1 MQRRPLLGVS
11 LLAASLLLAGCSSGP
26 PIDSRTG
33 KPMMAGPWENRD
45 LSLEDFQLDFFGHY
59 TVKHAFINGI
69 NIGRCYPGAPPDHV
83 QVVMMTTPTGFTT
96 PGIVKEIANR
106 PPQPYSKS
114 AAFIGSQYSN
124 TSNKYQ
130 PDGRTVLRNPDGTPQ
145 QQVVKWWRFNPLC
158 EAEFAGGNGI
168 YFSIRSAA
176 SESIDSH
183 IKDMIRRMTAPDRDY
198 KSNRFLEEPRTETR
212 WGNPWTWYR
221 AYMPT
226 PVGDG
231 VEMWMTPIGNSGYY
245 ITVYLNF
252 IEAARQHNTED
263 YQRARQL
270 MDGILQ
276 SVVIQKQ

>member
-1 MQRRPLLGVS
+1 MSLHPRLSCS

-45 LSLEDFQLDFFGHY
+45 LSLEYFQLDFLGQY

-69 NIGRCYPGAPPDHV
+69 NIDRCYPGAPPDHV
-83 QVVMMTTPTGFTT
+83 QVVMMTTPSGFTT
-96 PGIVKEIANR
+96 PGIVVTGGGR
-106 PPQPYSKS
+106 PPRPASEA

-130 PDGRTVLRNPDGTPQ
+130 PDGTVLRNPDGTPQ
-145 QQVVKWWRFNPLC
+145 KKVVKGWEFNALC
-158 EAEFAGGNGI
+158 SAEFAGGNYIG
-168 YFSIRSAA
+168 FGIRSAA
-176 SESIDSH
+176 SQSIEEKIQSALSR
-183 IKDMIRRMTAPDRDY
+183 ISAPDRDY
-198 KSNRFLEEPRTETR
+198 KSNRFLDAPRTETR
-212 WGNPWTWYR
+212 WGNTWTWYR
-221 AYMPT
+221 ALIPT

-231 VEMWMTPIGNSGYY
+231 VEMWMTPIGNTGYY

-252 IEAARQHNTED
+252 IEAARQKNTED
-263 YQRARQL
+263 YQRARKL

>member
-1 MQRRPLLGVS
+1 MSLHPRLSCS

-26 PIDSRTG
+26 PIDYRTG

-45 LSLEDFQLDFFGHY
+45 LSLEYFQLDFLGQY

-69 NIGRCYPGAPPDHV
+69 NIDRCYPGAPPDHV

-106 PPQPYSKS
+106 PPEPYSQS

-130 PDGRTVLRNPDGTPQ
+130 PDGTVLRNPDGTPQ
-145 QQVVKWWRFNPLC
+145 KKVVKGWEFNALC
-158 EAEFAGGNGI
+158 SAEFAGGNYIG
-168 YFSIRSAA
+168 FGIRSAA
-176 SESIDSH
+176 SQSIEEKIQSALSR
-183 IKDMIRRMTAPDRDY
+183 ISAPDRDY
-198 KSNRFLEEPRTETR
+198 KSNRFLDAPRTETR
-212 WGNPWTWYR
+212 WGNTWTWYR
-221 AYMPT
+221 ALIPT

-231 VEMWMTPIGNSGYY
+231 VEMWMTPIGNTGYY

-252 IEAARQHNTED
+252 IEAARQKNTED
-263 YQRARQL
+263 YQRARKL